1 MENTEDSE
9 ATPLLREQSG
19 RGRSNQ
25 LICLMICAVG
35 CIVTTGMVLCFTPR
49 SVQGGEGGTL
59 EGGGAVSQGWHSGIL
74 LFSAKIVL
82 GVIGFF
88 FLFFCVGIFCDG

>member
-35 CIVTTGMVLCFTPR
+35 CIVTTGMVLLWR
-49 SVQGGEGGTL
+49 NIHGGEGGTL
-59 EGGGAVSQGWHSGIL
+59 KRRGGVSQGWL
-74 LFSAKIVL
+74 Y
-82 GVIGFF
+82 VIF
-88 FLFFCVGIFCDG
+88 GIFGIYVIYYVYIKFRDFVKRF